1 LGESKTPFFG
11 ASQKQKKGERR
22 ERTPFFAV
30 LVADGVV
37 GAPRL

>member
-1 LGESKTPFFG
+1 LGKIETPFFG
-11 ASQKQKKGERR
+11 ASQKRKKGARR

-30 LVADGVV
+30 LIVDGVV